1 MLIFTFQEESLLYLV
16 SDPELGGFTLVL
28 DVVAKSHGIFVLQ
41 LLDQLQLL
49 WVKAKSQCIN
59 V

>member
-41 LLDQLQLL
+41 LLDQL
-49 WVKAKSQCIN
+49 
-59 V
+59 